1 VKRSALVGIAAFI
14 AVWWLVTATSLIDR
28 LFLPSPWA
36 VLGQLWLSATQ
47 SDLLGDLR
55 ITLQRTLLGFIV
67 GTLVGVLVGFA
78 MGYDKRV
85 YAVLELPIDFFRSV
99 PATALFPLFIVIF
112 GLGDR
117 IKIFVAGW
125 ASMMTVTI
133 NTIHGVRAIA
143 EDRLIVA
150 RMKRVPFARRFLQLM
165 LPSTLPYICA
175 GARIGMSLGLVV
187 EIVAEM
193 FLGSNAGLGRRVY
206 NASSVFQME
215 EAYATVVVIGIVGYT
230 LNKLII
236 VLERRLVHWPNA

>member
-165 LPSTLPYICA
+165 LPSTLPYI
-175 GARIGMSLGLVV
+175 LVV